1 MFARCLTILF
11 AAIVLLATRSALAID
26 QSLDIRAEA
35 SSSTPIDLD
44 PAKRLIAQLGSD
56 DFTKRR
62 EAEAELIKLGDS
74 AFDSL
79 QDAQSNSD
87 LEIATQSQYLLH
99 RIPIDWVRPADA
111 EEVRNLM
118 ANYAAADG
126 DDRYQIIAQLAALAD
141 AAGLG
146 ALGRIAHYELTPG
159 TAKYAALAVLEDWQE
174 HREYAVAT
182 AKTLLKEVGDSPRD
196 TARWLRLYAAQLQDG
211 EHVDP
216 QWLSLIDQ
224 EIAGLTESTGQVE
237 LSLLNQLMEF
247 HIELCQSFSEPS
259 PLFETLRRRVD
270 LSNDNTR
277 EQHHAIARAIA
288 WCTKEKEWAAL
299 EPLETHYSEAI
310 KGSRMLL
317 YLVAAARGANDKP
330 AEADEIAVRAYEL
343 VDDDADQRSGIAN
356 LIADLGR
363 HDWAEREWQ
372 FAIDHFPLTSLESMD
387 ARSSIANWCLHD
399 RGEDK
404 AAADLLAEVCDA
416 AEKDPQL
423 KLMAKPLR
431 TQREYL
437 IACHLESQ
445 KDYAGQRRHLEN
457 AFNIINE
464 DPDVL
469 IAMFRLKNTDDTY
482 RKRLARRIGHA
493 VAAVEQAIER
503 EPGEA
508 NHYNHYAWLVSNTEG
523 DYDKAVRYSLK
534 SLELR
539 PDTPSYLDTLGR
551 CYYSAGDL
559 NNAIKY
565 QRKAVEMH
573 PRVQV
578 MRKQLEMFE
587 QALAEKSK

>member
-1 MFARCLTILF
+1 MFARWLTILF
-11 AAIVLLATRSALAID
+11 AAIVLLVSRSALAT
-26 QSLDIRAEA
+26 
-35 SSSTPIDLD
+35 SSDSDSVQ
-44 PAKRLIAQLGSD
+44 RLIAQLGSD

-62 EAEAELIKLGDS
+62 EAETELIKLGAS

-79 QDAQSNSD
+79 QDAQANPD

-99 RIPIDWVRPADA
+99 RIPIDWVRAADA

-118 ANYAAADG
+118 ASYAAADG

-141 AAGLG
+141 ATGLG
-146 ALGRIAHYELTPG
+146 ALGRIAHYELNPATS
-159 TAKYAALAVLEDWQE
+159 KYAALNVLENWKD

-182 AKTLLKEVGDSPRD
+182 EKTLLKEVGDSPRD
-196 TARWLRLYAAQLQDG
+196 TARWLRLYAAQLQDS

-224 EIAGLTESTGQVE
+224 EIAGLTEKPDQAE
-237 LSLLNQLMEF
+237 LSLLRQLMEF
-247 HIELCQSFSEPS
+247 HIQLCQEFSEPS
-259 PLFETLRRRVD
+259 ALFETLRRRID
-270 LSNDNTR
+270 LSNESTR
-277 EQHHAIARAIA
+277 EEHNAIARAIV
-288 WCTKEKEWAAL
+288 WCTKEKEWTAL
-299 EPLETHYSEAI
+299 EPLESHYATAI

-330 AEADEIAVRAYEL
+330 AEADKIAERAYKL
-343 VDDDADQRSGIAN
+343 VAADADERYMIS
-356 LIADLGR
+356 LMIADLGR
-363 HDWAEREWQ
+363 HDWAEKEWR
-372 FAIDHFPLTSLESMD
+372 FLIDHFPLTSLESMD

-399 RGEDK
+399 RGEDR

-416 AEKDPQL
+416 VEKDPQL

-457 AFNIINE
+457 AFNVNNR

-469 IAMFRLKNTDDTY
+469 IAMFRLKNTDETY
-482 RKRLARRIGHA
+482 RKKLSLRIAKA
-493 VAAVEQAIER
+493 VAAVEQEIQN
-503 EPGEA
+503 EPAQA

-523 DYDKAVRYSLK
+523 DFDKAVRYSLK
-534 SLELR
+534 SLELA

-551 CYYSAGDL
+551 CYYAAGDL
-559 NNAIKY
+559 DNAIKY

-578 MRKQLEMFE
+578 MRRQLDMFE